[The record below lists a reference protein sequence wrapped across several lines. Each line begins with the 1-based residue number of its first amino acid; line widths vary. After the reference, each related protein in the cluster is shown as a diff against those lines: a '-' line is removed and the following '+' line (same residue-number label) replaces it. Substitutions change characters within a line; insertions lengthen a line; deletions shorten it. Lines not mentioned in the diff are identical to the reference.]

1 MTKVLVI
8 ENSTQVE
15 LKDSQKSK
23 VIVMNNYTDT
33 IKVAIATTTI

>member
-23 VIVMNNYTDT
+23 VIVMNNSTDT

>member
-23 VIVMNNYTDT
+23 VIVTNNSTDT